1 VNYRAVVEYDGT
13 EFSGFQFQPS
23 ARTIAGELERAIS
36 ELFAEPVKITG
47 AGRTDAGVHATGQV
61 VSFSSGR
68 LFPIER
74 LAIALN
80 SMLPRDLSVRE
91 GAIVEDAFSARFSAK
106 SRTYEYVVRRRPVRS
121 AISARFAHHFYRAL
135 DLDRLARAAQAL
147 VGTYDFTSFCG
158 VLPENG
164 RTTVRTVRSV
174 AVDACG
180 DLMRVRIVGD
190 GFLHHMVR
198 NCVGTLLEI
207 GAGDRDVD
215 AIVQIVA
222 ACDRRAAGKTA
233 PACGLF
239 LCGVRY
245 EGFDSY
251 APAYG
256 FPGPV

>member
-1 VNYRAVVEYDGT
+1 M
-13 EFSGFQFQPS
+13 
-23 ARTIAGELERAIS
+23 RTVAGELERAIAG
-36 ELFAEPVKITG
+36 LFAGPAKITG

-61 VSFSSGR
+61 VSFSSER

-80 SMLPRDLSVRE
+80 SVLPPDLSVRE
-91 GAIVEDAFSARFSAK
+91 AGIVDDAFSARFSARA
-106 SRTYEYVVRRRPVRS
+106 RTYEYVVRRRPMRS

-135 DLDRLARAAQAL
+135 DLDRLARAAQDL
-147 VGTYDFTSFCG
+147 VGTYDFASFCG

-164 RTTVRTVRSV
+164 GTVRTVRSV
-174 AVDACG
+174 RIDACG
-180 DLMRVRIVGD
+180 DLLRVRITGD

-207 GAGDRDVD
+207 AAGDRDAG
-215 AIVQIVA
+215 AIAQILA
-222 ACDRRAAGKTA
+222 ARDRRAAGKTA

-245 EGFDSY
+245 DDFDSY

-256 FPGPV
+256 FPGLA